1 MLVNQPMKTQINILY
16 ISKLISTKGH
26 AIHNIDISYCSAGI
40 YYLKFI
46 LRDRVIVKKVLINAQ
61 HFSTVLSSATVDG
74 NALVLVDEI
83 GMYDNAGLGNE
94 ICVGN
99 KQKQKS

>member
-1 MLVNQPMKTQINILY
+1 MKNLLLKGLLAILA
-16 ISKLISTKGH
+16 T
-26 AIHNIDISYCSAGI
+26 
-40 YYLKFI
+40 I
-46 LRDRVIVKKVLINAQ
+46 LMPHLINAQ
-61 HFSTVLSSATVDG
+61 HFTTVWSGSPYQPMNLLLSSATVDG

-83 GMYDNAGLGNE
+83 GIYDNAGLGNE